1 MWFAFCVYM
10 IILLVTL
17 GPFEQI
23 DASRTGHC
31 KRTISPKSII
41 HIKQVGHRDSVFP
54 FSGQLFQTQRVR
66 IPACRQWLPF

>member
-1 MWFAFCVYM
+1 M

-31 KRTISPKSII
+31 KKLGDIQAIDA
-41 HIKQVGHRDSVFP
+41 HDSLTAAVAN
-54 FSGQLFQTQRVR
+54 GAQRVIEGKTR
-66 IPACRQWLPF
+66 GIFQSPS